1 MLYQKCVMASGDHG
15 IFTPDDAHSEVDRQK
30 RPPRSLEWRPNSKQ
44 CIELTIPP
52 TVYPPREDTDLMA
65 KRLIQ
70 LGTGKGRKFLEIGCG
85 SGALSILAS
94 SLGWNVHACDINP
107 FAVAAT
113 RGNMAKNFQAGII
126 KEGGIGPDEFPF
138 EDKFDLIIWNL
149 PYIPA
154 EEVNELLGPM
164 EEAGLIDTDTQGLQN
179 RFISLVVKNNLL
191 ATSGRMLLLSRTGS
205 VEATENFAVRDWDK
219 LEFDDGESL
228 TVFCLWKPWES
239 AEKIFVQSTGSTNDD
254 LFHKSGVGTHIST
267 PMQTSG
273 KGRRDRKWDSIEG
286 CYAGS
291 WIVAEDMD
299 VNPGLL
305 QLSGGLAVIKT
316 IQNDRLKLKW
326 PNDILI
332 DKRKLCGI
340 LVEGKSSQDSTKVIL
355 GIGINLQAS
364 NKVIDGKE
372 ISTLD
377 EIERMDF
384 QVLDRKLNSVLS
396 SLIEERSDIPPIN
409 FDSIRAEILSHMKL
423 LGRPKY
429 REIVYDNFQLNDR
442 GELLLGNN
450 IIDDGEDVSWI

>member
-273 KGRRDRKWDSIEG
+273 KGRRDRKWDSIER

>member
-1 MLYQKCVMASGDHG
+1 MASGERG
-15 IFTPDDAHSEVDRQK
+15 IFTPEDAQSEVDRQK
-30 RPPRSLEWRPNSKQ
+30 RPPRTIEWKPNPTQ
-44 CIELTIPP
+44 CIELIIPP

-65 KRLIQ
+65 NRLIQ
-70 LGTGKGRKFLEIGCG
+70 LGPGKGRKFLEIGCG

-113 RGNMAKNFQAGII
+113 RGNMAKNLQAGTI
-126 KEGGIGPDEFPF
+126 KEGGIGPDGFPF

-154 EEVNELLGPM
+154 DEVDELLGPM
-164 EEAGLIDTDTQGLQN
+164 EEAGLIDTDTRGLQS

-191 ATSGRMLLLSRTGS
+191 ATSGKMLLLGRTGS
-205 VEATENFAVRDWDK
+205 IGASENFAVRDWDR

-228 TVFCLWKPWES
+228 TIFCLWKPWEN
-239 AEKIFVQSTGSTNDD
+239 AENIFVQSTGSTNDD

-267 PMQTSG
+267 PLQTSG
-273 KGRRDRKWDSIEG
+273 KGRRDRKWNSIER

-291 WIVAEDMD
+291 WIVAEDTE

-305 QLSGGLAVIKT
+305 QLSGGLAVIKS
-316 IQNDRLKLKW
+316 IQSDRLKLKW

-332 DKRKLCGI
+332 DERKLCGV
-340 LVEGKSSQDSTKVIL
+340 LVEGKSSQDSTKVVL

-377 EIERMDF
+377 EIEKLDF
-384 QVLDRKLNSVLS
+384 QLLDRRLNSELS
-396 SLIEERSDIPPIN
+396 SLIEERDDIPPVN
-409 FDSIRAEILSHMKL
+409 FDSIRSEILK
-423 LGRPKY
+423 
-429 REIVYDNFQLNDR
+429 
-442 GELLLGNN
+442 N
-450 IIDDGEDVSWI
+450 I

>member
-1 MLYQKCVMASGDHG
+1 MASRERG
-15 IFTPDDAHSEVDRQK
+15 IFTPEDAHSEVDRQK
-30 RPPRSLEWRPNSKQ
+30 RPPRTLEWMPNSKQ

-65 KRLIQ
+65 NRLTQ
-70 LGTGKGRKFLEIGCG
+70 LGAGKGRKFLEIGCG

-113 RGNMAKNFQAGII
+113 RGNMAKNLQTGTI
-126 KEGGIGPDEFPF
+126 KEGGIGPDDFPF

-154 EEVNELLGPM
+154 EEVKELLGPM
-164 EEAGLIDTDTQGLQN
+164 EEAGLIDTDEQGLQN
-179 RFISLVVKNNLL
+179 RFTSLVVKNNLL
-191 ATSGRMLLLSRTGS
+191 ASSGKMLLLGRTGT
-205 VEATENFAVRDWDK
+205 VEATENFAVRGWDTIK
-219 LEFDDGESL
+219 FEDGESL
-228 TVFCLWKPWES
+228 TIYCLWKPWET
-239 AEKIFVQSTGSTNDD
+239 AENIFIQSTGSTNDD
-254 LFHKSGVGTHIST
+254 LFDKSGVGTHIST

-273 KGRRDRKWDSIEG
+273 KGRRNRKWNSIEE

-291 WIVAEDMD
+291 WIVAEDME

-305 QLSGGLAVIKT
+305 QLAGGLAVIKSV
-316 IQNDRLKLKW
+316 QNEHLKLKW

-332 DKRKLCGI
+332 DERKLCGV
-340 LVEGKSSQDSTKVIL
+340 LVEGKSSHNSTKVVL
-355 GIGINLQAS
+355 GIGINLRAS

-377 EIERMDF
+377 EIGKMNF
-384 QVLDRKLNSVLS
+384 HQLDRKLNSELS
-396 SLIEERSDIPPIN
+396 SLIEERNDIPSVN
-409 FDSIRAEILSHMKL
+409 FNSIKTEILSHMKL
-423 LGRPKY
+423 LGRPKF
-429 REIVYDNFQLNDR
+429 RGVVYEQFDLNYR
-442 GELLLGNN
+442 GELVLGDA

>member
-1 MLYQKCVMASGDHG
+1 MASGEHG